1 MGKLSNRIK
10 KLFQEQMSETLVN
23 ITDLR
28 KGKEL
33 AEEYADSIHSVDELV
48 DQGISPSLALYVNV
62 QNLTSVLLEG
72 IIELPPAKSMYT
84 FFSKQE
90 NLYDPGF
97 PPHSPITISYYNLWL
112 QFDAAFGEDL
122 ETIGTCILDMAD
134 ILKIE
139 GIHKTALK
147 NLCDSR
153 LSIYEITKKD
163 SDLYSLRE
171 YVTNKVF
178 DVKFDVHFS
187 GQAGDV
193 VYTRIMP
200 DLFGDGTFTAFG
212 VPYQLLGYSE
222 NEWLNYLKR
231 HGIESGTENF
241 EQRFYKHMKYGK
253 DRNYWVEFT
262 FWGYLQHRPDVI
274 YLMGLPDNVASQA
287 AHESFNAFLK
297 HESAYRKIEP
307 RLLKS
312 STQRRS
318 GPSLN
323 AKNEK
328 SIF

>member
-10 KLFQEQMSETLVN
+10 KLFQEQMSDTLVN
-23 ITDLR
+23 IADLR

-33 AEEYADSIHSVDELV
+33 AEEYADSIHSVEELV
-48 DQGISPSLALYVNV
+48 AQGISPSLALYVNV

-84 FFSKQE
+84 FFGKQE

-112 QFDAAFGEDL
+112 QFDAAFGDDL
-122 ETIGTCILDMAD
+122 ETIGSCILDMAD

-139 GIHKTALK
+139 GIQKTALK

-163 SDLYSLRE
+163 SDRYVLRE
-171 YVTNKVF
+171 YVTNKIF
-178 DVKFDVHFS
+178 HVKFDVHFS

-193 VYTRIMP
+193 VYTRILP
-200 DLFGDGTFTAFG
+200 DLFGDATFTAFG

-222 NEWLNYLKR
+222 NEWLNYFKK

-241 EQRFYKHMKYGK
+241 EQKFYKHMKYGK
-253 DRNYWVEFT
+253 DRNYWVEFA

-287 AHESFNAFLK
+287 AHESFNAYLK

-307 RLLKS
+307 RLLKAS
-312 STQRRS
+312 IQRRS
-318 GPSLN
+318 GHSLN